1 MKKII
6 LLAVAAIF
14 MVSSC
19 TIEKRLYNSGYHV
32 EWNHSKKHV
41 DSDQVAQ
48 EENSSEV
55 REVQTVVVNRTANAD
70 QVVEESIV
78 NNDAV
83 VTTDAE
89 TENILS
95 HEVVSTTHAVSQE
108 SAASAVKD
116 QQVKA
121 VKAKESKKAAKSKA
135 PAGGKSQ
142 LVALLLCIFVGVI
155 GIHRFYL
162 GYIGIGVLMLLTGG
176 CCGIL
181 ALIDLIRIITRRGS
195 DGTKFG
201 LNAQIVARGSCD
213 GSDKRNGTMGTATG
227 SASMSMLASPPR

>member
-55 REVQTVVVNRTANAD
+55 REVQTVAVNRTANAD
-70 QVVEESIV
+70 QVVEESVV
-78 NNDAV
+78 NNDAG
-83 VTTDAE
+83 VTIVAE
-89 TENILS
+89 TENIES
-95 HEVVSTTHAVSQE
+95 HEVVATTHAVSKE

-121 VKAKESKKAAKSKA
+121 VKAKESKKAEKSKA

-142 LVALLLCIFVGVI
+142 LVALLLCIIVGVF

-181 ALIDLIRIITRRGS
+181 ALIDLIRIITGDLQPMNGGYS
-195 DGTKFG
+195 DTF
-201 LNAQIVARGSCD
+201 
-213 GSDKRNGTMGTATG
+213 
-227 SASMSMLASPPR
+227 